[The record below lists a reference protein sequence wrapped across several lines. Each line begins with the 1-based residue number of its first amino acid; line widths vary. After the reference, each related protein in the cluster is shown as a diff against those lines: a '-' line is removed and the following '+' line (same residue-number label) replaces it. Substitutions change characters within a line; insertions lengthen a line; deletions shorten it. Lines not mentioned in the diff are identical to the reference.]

1 MKLDKLIE
9 ETRTADEINRLFN
22 WSEDELAAMDET
34 EFRARFRERC
44 HHTMEIQVYENAFR
58 GKPLSEKQVSTA
70 EKYMRVWDR
79 RGLSHDCHEYKFAAT
94 LLGFAKQLIAG
105 EITYTTQ
112 YDVE

>member
-58 GKPLSEKQVSTA
+58 ESLFQKSRYPLPKNICGYGTGGGFPMTA
-70 EKYMRVWDR
+70 TNTNLPRPCW
-79 RGLSHDCHEYKFAAT
+79 GLQSS
-94 LLGFAKQLIAG
+94 
-105 EITYTTQ
+105 
-112 YDVE
+112 